1 MKDRGGPADAR
12 RVSRSA
18 ATSLA
23 TPLAAWLGLGLSAG
37 FLLWVVG
44 SGEHGLA
51 APAAALGAYA
61 WWVLVGLAVAAVLV
75 AVGAAAQQRAWLAR
89 ASYASCLFYLG
100 FLVVLDWR
108 PLPWVLLAGACLLLV
123 PLRRSDLTNASGPLV
138 LLHAMGSLG
147 ALYMSFQLRTFLA
160 AWPAFRDVLA
170 ALWLAL
176 TPIAH

>member
-1 MKDRGGPADAR
+1 MRDRARPADAR

-18 ATSLA
+18 ATSIA

-44 SGEHGLA
+44 SGEHGVA
-51 APAAALGAYA
+51 APAAALGSYA
-61 WWVLVGLAVAAVLV
+61 RWLLVGLAVAAVLV
-75 AVGAAAQQRAWLAR
+75 AVGTAAGQRAWLAR

-100 FLVVLDWR
+100 FLAVLDWR
-108 PLPWVLLAGACLLLV
+108 PLPWALVAGACALLV
-123 PLRRSDLTNASGPLV
+123 ALRRSDLTNASVPLV

-147 ALYMSFQLRTFLA
+147 GLYLSFQLRTFLA

-170 ALWLAL
+170 ALWLA
-176 TPIAH
+176 A